1 VQDDLEWHC
10 FQSIVDGDPDLDA
23 IGRLLYPENH
33 HFLDSDPLLL
43 TGNNFCPTNSQAT
56 LWKEPLF
63 PLLYLPVTSTFRMT
77 DIWRGIIISG
87 FIKENNMSTAFGKL
101 GFHQD
106 RNVHNL
112 ISDFVDEVSGHEHN
126 RTIKHISD
134 EAWHNCRLSDQNWAF
149 SLTSIYSQLI
159 DQGKLS
165 GLDLECLTEFT
176 QISKNF
182 LGLKK

>member
-1 VQDDLEWHC
+1 
-10 FQSIVDGDPDLDA
+10 
-23 IGRLLYPENH
+23 
-33 HFLDSDPLLL
+33 
-43 TGNNFCPTNSQAT
+43 
-56 LWKEPLF
+56 
-63 PLLYLPVTSTFRMT
+63 MT